1 MRAVFSIATLCLLAT
16 ASFAQTSVD
25 RAFEPSPRDCSDVRW
40 SQQTLEAIPRIA
52 GACRAVEQRN
62 GKSYVK
68 LSGKVQDVV
77 TGGRRVIVDFDH
89 GGSLAFTPSPH
100 TKLYLDGERT
110 DFADLRPGTEL
121 NFYIP
126 EDRLQAELQP
136 DIQRAFF
143 ILLPLEVQPA
153 QRMAADARTP
163 GQLPRPGALTPA
175 ALPTTA
181 SMWPA
186 LALIGVSLL
195 LLAVGL
201 TLYSRRALRPPSQ
214 PSQVH

>member
-1 MRAVFSIATLCLLAT
+1 MRAILSIAAACLVAT
-16 ASFAQTSVD
+16 TALAQTSVD
-25 RAFEPSPRDCSDVRW
+25 RAFEPSPRDCADVRW
-40 SQQTLEAIPRIA
+40 SKQTLESIPRIA
-52 GACRAVEQRN
+52 SACRAVEQRN

-68 LSGKVQDVV
+68 LSGEVEDVV
-77 TGGRRVIVDFDH
+77 TGGRRVIVDFDG

-153 QRMAADARTP
+153 EHMAADARTP
-163 GQLPRPGALTPA
+163 RQLPRPGALTPA
-175 ALPTTA
+175 TLPTTA

-186 LALIGVSLL
+186 IALAGVSLL
-195 LLAVGL
+195 LLAVGS
-201 TLYSRRALRPPSQ
+201 TVHSRRARRPPSQ
-214 PSQVH
+214 VH